1 MKMNI
6 RTKLLG
12 GFGIVL
18 VLLIAV
24 GMLAI
29 MQMRSLKGSITE
41 IKDISIP
48 SIYKLSQMR
57 GEFNGLSGQLMLMKF
72 ETDPQ
77 ASADM
82 AKALTAA
89 MASFNQEMQSYK
101 SYISNSEEQA
111 MYEKILKDSVKYFE
125 YINGIM
131 EDTKQ
136 NGANTDLEIIREL
149 LPLVQ
154 SLKADMSEWIDYN
167 VTDTDKKVTSTFK
180 SNEVGTVAVFVLGI
194 IALIIGLGLAFF
206 ISEKIVRSVKSV
218 MHAATKAAQGDL
230 REEAIANSKDEV
242 GVLALA
248 FNEMMGNLRNLI
260 GQTVGSAQ
268 SVAAAAQEISATTEE
283 IARGSTDQAESAQ
296 TINELVQEMSRAV
309 AAVAANAGS
318 VADLSK
324 RTKLGAEQGG
334 EAIDASVQ
342 SMKRLSGQMQLLE
355 QDSQKI
361 GQIIEVID
369 EIAEQTNLLA
379 LNAAIEAARAGD
391 QGRGFAVVADE
402 VRKLAERSGEAT
414 KQIASIIKGMQHNTD
429 QSVKA
434 VEEATELSARTGQTF
449 DSIVAMVGETAGQ
462 VSEIAAASE
471 QQAAQSE
478 EVMRAVETIA
488 AASQQSAAAA
498 EETASSS
505 NSLAYLSE
513 QLNNNVSIFKV

>member
-1 MKMNI
+1 MRMNI
-6 RTKLLG
+6 RTKLLS

-18 VLLIAV
+18 ILLVSV
-24 GMLAI
+24 GMVAI
-29 MQMRSLKGSITE
+29 MQMSSLKGSISE
-41 IKDISIP
+41 VKDNWMP
-48 SIYKLSQMR
+48 GMYKLSQMR
-57 GEFNGLSGQLMLMKF
+57 GDFNGLSGQLMLMKF
-72 ETDPQ
+72 ETNEQ
-77 ASADM
+77 ARNDM
-82 AKALTAA
+82 IRALQTG
-89 MASFNQEMQSYK
+89 MDSFDKEMQEYK
-101 SYISNSEEQA
+101 SFISNSEEQA
-111 MYEKILKDSVKYFE
+111 MYDEIKKNTDSYFVV
-125 YINGIM
+125 IKKLV
-131 EDTKQ
+131 EDAQ
-136 NGANTDLEIIREL
+136 RDGANTDLAIIREV

-154 SLKADMSEWIDYN
+154 TIKSDMNEWITYN
-167 VTDTDKKVTSTFK
+167 VAGADEEATNAFDTNRT
-180 SNEVGTVAVFVLGI
+180 GTIIVFVLGSA
-194 IALIIGLGLAFF
+194 ALLLGLALAIFLSNRLVHS
-206 ISEKIVRSVKSV
+206 IKSV
-218 MHAATKAAQGDL
+218 VNVATKAAQGDL
-230 REEAIANSKDEV
+230 RDRALAGSKDEV
-242 GVLALA
+242 GILASA
-248 FNEMMGNLRNLI
+248 FNEMMDNLRNLI

-309 AAVAANAGS
+309 SAVAANAAS
-318 VADLSK
+318 VAELSD
-324 RTKLGAEQGG
+324 RTKRGAEQGG
-334 EAIDASVQ
+334 AAIEASIQ
-342 SMKRLSGQMQLLE
+342 SMDRLSGQMQLLE
-355 QDSQKI
+355 QDSQEI

-434 VEEATELSARTGQTF
+434 VEEATSLSSQTGKTF
-449 DSIVAMVGETAGQ
+449 DSIVRMVGETADQ

-488 AASQQSAAAA
+488 ATSQQSAAAA

-505 NSLAYLSE
+505 NSLAHLSV
-513 QLNNNVSIFKV
+513 QLNDNVSIFKV